1 MSITYIISYA
11 FLIVCMYIG
20 EFLLFGLWYKLYCK
34 SSVSYLTFF
43 QKDAAI
49 LSLPREASVWKGS
62 CGRTGILI
70 LAVSDCD
77 SCASC
82 ISNFYPACR

>member
-43 QKDAAI
+43 KKMLRYYRYRVKHLFGKAPAGEPGSI
-49 LSLPREASVWKGS
+49 LTPSLIQRASVQ
-62 CGRTGILI
+62 
-70 LAVSDCD
+70 
-77 SCASC
+77 
-82 ISNFYPACR
+82 